1 MSIFGNHYYGDER
14 EDFDQGYRDGKY
26 HHRDWDR
33 DRHSDQDEAYF
44 EGQRAAERD
53 EERRQEERRA
63 EEAEERRAHE
73 RYVEAQRE
81 EEEYLEQ
88 CRYQQD
94 MEYFAQQEQQVEEQ
108 APSPEVKN
116 ENF

>member
-14 EDFDQGYRDGKY
+14 EDFDQGYRDQEY

-53 EERRQEERRA
+53 EERRQEERRE

-81 EEEYLEQ
+81 EEEYL
-88 CRYQQD
+88 YQQQQEA
-94 MEYFAQQEQQVEEQ
+94 EYFAQQEQQVEEQ
-108 APSPEVKN
+108 APPPEVKN